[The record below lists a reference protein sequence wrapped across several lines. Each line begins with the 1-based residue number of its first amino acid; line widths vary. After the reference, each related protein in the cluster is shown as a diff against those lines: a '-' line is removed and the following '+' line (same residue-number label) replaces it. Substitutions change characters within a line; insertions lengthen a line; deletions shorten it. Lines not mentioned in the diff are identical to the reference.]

1 MKTMKDFLRKWRKYF
16 VYAGFISCFINLLQL
31 TFSFYMFAIYDA
43 IFSSYDHDSLYS
55 ITVIAVFALFF
66 LLFFGFLRKRILR
79 MVGVDLVASFSPH
92 IFRHTLL
99 GYAGPSKQAYQQ
111 GMSDISTLNAFLN
124 SDSLPAIFDIPWTPF
139 YVLII
144 FLFHPMLGVVTLG
157 VGLAIL
163 LLIFLQDRYTRDRLV
178 KANSLAQGNKR
189 FLDSML
195 ANAEVVNAMGMGR
208 SVHDR
213 FDARNTEIVVHQTMA
228 SRYAGLT
235 QSSIKSIQ
243 ILMNVLLY
251 AVGSWLAITEN
262 FNAGLIIVVS
272 VIEGQALSPFMR
284 VLFGAKTIVQAREA
298 YKRLH
303 GFFYLLSKVP
313 PKMSLPAP
321 RGALVA
327 DRVTFALGG
336 RLLLREVS
344 FDLEPGEFMG
354 LVGPNGAGKTTLLRV
369 LLGLWP
375 SIFGAA
381 RLDGVSLQ
389 LWDKTELGPHIGYL
403 PQEVELFPVSVAA
416 NIARLGE
423 VDMDEV
429 TRVCR
434 IVGIE
439 SMIEALPQGYET
451 MVGGT
456 DGVRFSG
463 GQKQRIGLARALYGA
478 PRLLLLDEPNSNL
491 DEAGE
496 ERLIDALTRIKADQG
511 TTCVMITH
519 KFSLLGV
526 VDKVLML
533 QNGQVAYW
541 GPRDEVLAA
550 ISRPVNPPA
559 GIGGAGLAAVSA

>member
-1 MKTMKDFLRKWRKYF
+1 MMTMQDFLRKWRKYF
-16 VYAGFISCFINLLQL
+16 VYAGFLSCFINVLQL

-43 IFSSYDHDSLYS
+43 IFSSYDHDSLCS
-55 ITVIAVFALFF
+55 ITVIALFALVF
-66 LLFFGFLRKRILR
+66 LLFFGILRKKILR
-79 MVGVDLVASFSPH
+79 TVGVDMTRSFSPD
-92 IFRHTLL
+92 IFRHTIS
-99 GYAGPSKQAYQQ
+99 GYAGPSKQSYQQ
-111 GMSDISTLNAFLN
+111 GMTDIATLNAFLN
-124 SDSLPAIFDIPWTPF
+124 SDALPAIFDIPWTPF

-144 FLFHPMLGVVTLG
+144 FYFHPVLGTVALC
-157 VGLAIL
+157 VGLVML
-163 LLIFLQDRYTRDRLV
+163 LLIYLQDRYTRDRLV
-178 KANSLAQGNKR
+178 KANALALHNKR
-189 FLDSML
+189 FMDSML
-195 ANAEVVNAMGMGR
+195 SNAEVINAMGMGGP
-208 SVHDR
+208 VHER
-213 FDARNTEIVVHQTMA
+213 FAGKNTEIIIHQTLA

-235 QSSIKSIQ
+235 QSAIKSIQ

-251 AVGSWLAITEN
+251 GVGTWLSIEGD

-298 YKRLH
+298 YKRVH
-303 GFFYLLSKVP
+303 GFFYFLSKLS
-313 PKMSLPAP
+313 PKMALPAP
-321 RGALVA
+321 RGELVA

-336 RLLLREVS
+336 RILLREVS
-344 FDLEPGEFMG
+344 FALKPGEFLG

-375 SIFGAA
+375 SILGAA
-381 RLDGVSLQ
+381 RLDGVSLHH
-389 LWDKTELGPHIGYL
+389 WDKGELGPYVGYL
-403 PQEVELFPVSVAA
+403 PQEVELFPLTVAE
-416 NIARLGE
+416 NIARMGS

-434 IVGIE
+434 TVGIAP
-439 SMIEALPQGYET
+439 MIEALPRGYDS

-456 DGVRFSG
+456 EGVQFSG
-463 GQKQRIGLARALYGA
+463 GQKQRIGLARALYGS

-496 ERLIDALTRIKADQG
+496 EQLIDALARVKAEQA
-511 TTCVMITH
+511 TTCIMITH

-559 GIGGAGLAAVSA
+559 GLSGNGFAAVPA